1 MKHFTPTRLT
11 VLLLLICLFASLAAC
26 RSETADPSSQ
36 STDATTVADAEVTTA
51 EATTDVLPHETEPV
65 TEADGTA
72 APDTDAVTES
82 SETEADSVDP
92 ETTAE
97 ETTEAP
103 AQADVVLNNNSA
115 VVVLSAYAATWEKEA
130 AESLAAELGL
140 SVVDDSKL
148 PTDKSLLVIG
158 YTALNSHF
166 LADFDSWGLNG
177 YTVTVKDSHV
187 LVAANTRVGMEGA
200 MAAFRG
206 ALTADG
212 AIPGHTDVTVQDNST
227 QASPQY
233 TGEWAENVAY
243 AGEMANTVGTHF
255 GDIRRTLWTVYNS
268 NVILNYDMKR
278 EHRLTS
284 IENAYGIPYAFNTGA
299 VYLMDSDGNR
309 IYSTSSRVQGRT
321 NTYQLGYYYY
331 SAHILDEGFG
341 LREVESGLHHF
352 SIDRTFHIYSD
363 KLNLV
368 QHLTTTGGTATGL
381 AGYGQIYELDASRVL
396 SLVIKDANG
405 IHTSLEGVDF
415 DTCEYVGFDVERAG
429 VIGFILLPY
438 EANEGKL
445 TVTLK
450 DGIYTVDQHI
460 DNDTNAVYPIHSH
473 VYFGMRMYTQ
483 ADHDLEAFA
492 KEAECERHPLT
503 DLGIT
508 KRVDG
513 ATYFGYDALRGA
525 YRFDVNGGDFSN
537 NYYNNPNQVFTVN
550 ASITSDTF
558 DRNIYVY
565 THTGSG
571 CLESA
576 VILDQNKT
584 LLPIPLE
591 VTKNFCGEG
600 EDGFYLPG
608 DVAYGETFFPIT
620 LKAGETKE
628 FSVLNLYQNWGNYP
642 LKQLSS
648 IQFVAPYYHLSTGVT
663 ETNCIAPSFVYGK
676 DNWLLPDFRAMSAPL
691 WAAQPQH
698 TAIGQLFV
706 VRYDTADRVTANL
719 ENYHNDIASY
729 GPVYA
734 DVTMDYLAQ
743 DGAIH
748 VSYRH
753 VEMPQTDENRTY
765 YSLRIDVLEDV
776 SFKDFKSDF
785 SLFCFNG
792 RFPKFNKL
800 GYLDENN
807 QHQVIDL
814 GIATAKKYD
823 RFFKLGDEYPF
834 FDYYEP
840 LADDA
845 VNFALIVKDFHII
858 INGEAFTGGFLMRDR
873 YDGSLN
879 FGDLTLDLGEVTLK
893 AGDCIYVDY
902 ILLPWGYVDSQNDDN
917 VLKVRQDSCID
928 PYTVMAEVG
937 SVVEDA
943 YIPQVRVN
951 ENQVTTFT
959 LTGGDNNGVVRVYGL
974 TNYQRPTIE
983 ELVDGVWVPYTDSTN
998 RDYDGYAVYAD
1009 EDGTYSVA
1017 FVVSMTDAPE
1027 GGRTFRVTGR

>member
-1 MKHFTPTRLT
+1 MKHPIRNRAAA
-11 VLLLLICLFASLAAC
+11 LLLPLILIATLASC
-26 RSETADPSSQ
+26 RGDTTPPENDTAIGTADTTDTIQTTTPVGGETEDASSADTADETSDETTPSP
-36 STDATTVADAEVTTA
+36 DEADAILKSDTA
-51 EATTDVLPHETEPV
+51 VI
-65 TEADGTA
+65 
-72 APDTDAVTES
+72 
-82 SETEADSVDP
+82 
-92 ETTAE
+92 
-97 ETTEAP
+97 
-103 AQADVVLNNNSA
+103 
-115 VVVLSAYAATWEKEA
+115 VLSSYAATWESAA
-130 AESLAAELGL
+130 AESLASDLGL
-140 SVVDDSKL
+140 SIVKEDRA

-158 YTALNSHF
+158 YTSLNHYF
-166 LADFDSWGLNG
+166 DADFDSWGVNG
-177 YTVTVKDSHV
+177 YAVVAKDGNV
-187 LVAANTRVGMEGA
+187 LVAANTEAGMAEAIASFLGVVTTEGVVPA
-200 MAAFRG
+200 DTDLIVKSADMP
-206 ALTADG
+206 TA
-212 AIPGHTDVTVQDNST
+212 PTYN
-227 QASPQY
+227 
-233 TGEWAENVAY
+233 GEWAENIAY
-243 AGEMANTVGTHF
+243 AGEIANTIGTHY
-255 GDIRRTLWTVYNS
+255 GDIRRTLWKVYNS
-268 NVILNYDMKR
+268 NVILNYDMKK
-278 EHRLTS
+278 EHCLTS
-284 IENAYGIPYAFNTGA
+284 IENEYGIPYAFNTGA
-299 VYLMDSDGNR
+299 VYLVDSDGNR
-309 IYSTSSRVQGRT
+309 VYSTSSRVQGRT
-321 NTYQLGYYYY
+321 NTYQMGYYYY

-341 LREVESGLHHF
+341 LRDSATGLHHF

-368 QHLTTTGGTATGL
+368 QHLTTTGGEASGL
-381 AGYGQIYELDASRVL
+381 AGYGQIYELDASRVK
-396 SLVIKDANG
+396 SLIIKDANG
-405 IHTSLEGVDF
+405 THTSLDGVDF
-415 DTCEYVGFDVERAG
+415 DTCEYVGFDMERAG

-438 EANEGKL
+438 KQNEGKL
-445 TVTLK
+445 MVTLK
-450 DGIYTVDQHI
+450 DGVYTVDQHI
-460 DNDTNAVYPIHSH
+460 ENDTSAVYPIHSH
-473 VYFGMRMYTQ
+473 VYFGMRMSTQ
-483 ADHDLEAFA
+483 SNHDLEAFV

-503 DLGIT
+503 ALEIT

-513 ATYFGYDALRGA
+513 AAYLGYDALRGA

-550 ASITSDTF
+550 AAITSDSY

-608 DVAYGETFFPIT
+608 DTAYGETFFPIT
-620 LKAGETKE
+620 LKAGEKKE

-719 ENYHNDIASY
+719 ENYNNDIDSY

-753 VEMPQTDENRTY
+753 IEMPQTDENRTY

-807 QHQVIDL
+807 QHQVLNL
-814 GIATAKKYD
+814 GIATAQKYD

-834 FDYYEP
+834 FDYFEP
-840 LADDA
+840 LAEDA
-845 VNFALIVKDFHII
+845 VNFALIVKDSHII

-873 YDGSLN
+873 FDGSLN

-902 ILLPWGYVDSQNDDN
+902 ILLPWGYVDSTNDQN
-917 VLKVRQDSCID
+917 VLNVRQDSCID
-928 PYTVMAEVG
+928 PYKLSAEIG
-937 SVVEDA
+937 SVMEDT
-943 YIPQVRVN
+943 YIPMVRVN
-951 ENQVTTFT
+951 ENQTATFT
-959 LTGGDNNGVVRVYGL
+959 VTGGDNNGVVRVYGL
-974 TNYQRPTIE
+974 TSYQRPVVE
-983 ELVDGVWVPYTDSTN
+983 ELVDGVWVPYTDATN

-1017 FVVSMTDAPE
+1017 FVVSMTNAPE
-1027 GGRTFRVTGR
+1027 SGRTFRVTGK